1 MISEYEA
8 TVAPEGRNLWPL
20 LFNRAIIE
28 GVIISDHLEG
38 RDLGAL
44 VVKVADS

>member
-8 TVAPEGRNLWPL
+8 TVAPEGPSLWPL

-28 GVIISDHLEG
+28 GVIISGHLEG
-38 RDLGAL
+38 RTFGAL